1 MRGLRPTSSPGG
13 PSVYSSRSM
22 PKLWRWRHGRDG
34 GLGDQVAFFAELVTG
49 RSPSPAWRDQIVAAV
64 TRSRAAQPEAARRA
78 ITLILASPLAQLA

>member
-1 MRGLRPTSSPGG
+1 MRRFAADLVAGRPIGLLEP
-13 PSVYSSRSM
+13 VDAQA
-22 PKLWRWRHGRDG
+22 LAARHGRDG